1 MDYTVSIF
9 LKTFFKFFSSILR
22 GLRDAKFRGLL
33 VFVSIILLIGTI
45 FYHNVEKWSWID
57 SFYFSSIS
65 LTTVGYG
72 DFAPKTDIGKLFT
85 VFYIFSGVG
94 VILGFITS
102 VANKAHE
109 KGVLESLLD
118 MSLRIN
124 SKTEN
129 DK

>member
-1 MDYTVSIF
+1 MSIF
-9 LKTFFKFFSSILR
+9 FKNFFKFFSSILR
-22 GLRDAKFRGLL
+22 GLKDVKFRGLL
-33 VFVSIILLIGTI
+33 VFVLIILLIGTI

-72 DFAPKTDIGKLFT
+72 DLAPKTDIGKLFT

-109 KGVLESLLD
+109 KGVFENLLD
-118 MSLRIN
+118 KNIA
-124 SKTEN
+124 
-129 DK
+129 DKQQNGK